1 MGIKNGGENFDLGN
15 DNEILSIN
23 SPQRNVGGPYVVV
36 HKDMKDRWA
45 IVAMNWDKE
54 PVLGIRW
61 FWGEGG
67 NPRSTTYS
75 TWLVVPS
82 SLSMNMLSGLSLEP
96 SLRSKLEDFLSG
108 KIDGSKLR
116 N

>member
-1 MGIKNGGENFDLGN
+1 MGIKNGGESFDIGN

-36 HKDMKDRWA
+36 HKDMTERWA
-45 IVAMNWDKE
+45 IVAMDWDEE

-82 SLSMNMLSGLSLEP
+82 SLSMNMLSGLSLEQN
-96 SLRSKLEDFLSG
+96 LRNKLENFLSG
-108 KIDGSKLR
+108 NINGNKLR